1 MTDTMDIIDQKKEAR
16 LKGNHDEWKRLKGV
30 NKARSEVDLE
40 LFYGKLADEAESGF
54 QKNNIRP
61 VYRAIKRPRGSTR
74 SSANGSVAC
83 VTH

>member
-1 MTDTMDIIDQKKEAR
+1 MTDTMDIIDQKKEAQ

-54 QKNNIRP
+54 QKNNILS
-61 VYRAIKRPRGSTR
+61 YKT
-74 SSANGSVAC
+74 SSW
-83 VTH
+83 